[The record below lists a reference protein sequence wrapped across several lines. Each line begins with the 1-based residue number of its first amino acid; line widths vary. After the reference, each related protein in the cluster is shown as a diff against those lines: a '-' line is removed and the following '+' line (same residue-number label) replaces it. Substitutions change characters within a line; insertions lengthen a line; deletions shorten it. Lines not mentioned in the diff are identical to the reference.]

1 MNCTRLILRG
11 NVHNL
16 QNRLGK
22 FLKLFPDKS
31 YYFKAE
37 EEYGDTNSFLNK
49 LERLKSGNNAVF
61 VEDLKVLIACCEDD
75 KSLVGDTI
83 NLTKR
88 YFDQI
93 KDLHIK
99 PFVFGSIIMRLLYIH
114 DLVDEAFELI
124 LDEEYGK
131 FFNQKSSYQIIM
143 DKLFKKG
150 KYEEIQYLM
159 NKLISEEPFEI
170 PGTEDALEN
179 SLKLLH
185 MATSSNKR
193 LQIRVVAFA
202 AGLAL
207 KLKKPAVALEIVE
220 HSDSSTHFFISNIR
234 VLAKAR
240 LGHIDDVLS
249 LLKSKAIND
258 LPKTSDTFRKVFS
271 YDVIEEIEQIVNETI
286 EMEKIA
292 QFKHLKEVFET
303 TNLLSNQTFSEVL
316 CTPIHFHPN
325 SLNDEM
331 KNRVRRKRYEE

>member
-1 MNCTRLILRG
+1 MWNIRLNSLYLSNILNMNCTRFILRG
-11 NVHNL
+11 NVYNL

-31 YYFKAE
+31 YQFKPE

-49 LERLKSGNNAVF
+49 LERLKSGKNTVF

-114 DLVDEAFELI
+114 DLVDEAFE
-124 LDEEYGK
+124 
-131 FFNQKSSYQIIM
+131 
-143 DKLFKKG
+143 
-150 KYEEIQYLM
+150 
-159 NKLISEEPFEI
+159 
-170 PGTEDALEN
+170 GTEDALEN

-193 LQIRVVAFA
+193 LQIRIVTFA

-207 KLKKPAVALEIVE
+207 KLKKPGVALEIVE
-220 HSDSSTHFFISNIR
+220 HSDSSTHFLISNIR

-240 LGHIDDVLS
+240 LGHVDDVLT

-258 LPKTSDTFRKVFS
+258 LPKTSDTYRKVFC

-303 TNLLSNQTFSEVL
+303 TNLLSNQTLGEVL

-325 SLNDEM
+325 SSNDET
-331 KNRVRRKRYEE
+331 KNRVRRRYEE